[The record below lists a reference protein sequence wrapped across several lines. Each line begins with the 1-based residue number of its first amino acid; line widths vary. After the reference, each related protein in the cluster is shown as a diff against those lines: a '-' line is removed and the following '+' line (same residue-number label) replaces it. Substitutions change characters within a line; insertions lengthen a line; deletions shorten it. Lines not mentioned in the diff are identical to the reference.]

1 MTPLPAYHRSR
12 PTASRVRHGFVH
24 PPKAN
29 SAANPTPASTS
40 EQPAKTE
47 TKTTGED
54 NN

>member
-29 SAANPTPASTS
+29 SAPTSKS
-40 EQPAKTE
+40 EQTDKVN
-47 TKTTGED
+47 TKPENKANG
-54 NN
+54 